1 MSTTKKMSKMSVV
14 STIVLEGNQ
23 HIKAKKA
30 TRAIRNSLGKTLDVS
45 EVVASTPVEPEAGER
60 EELAVPDEY
69 LLPDHIKK
77 LFKPY
82 KGDLFSN
89 SSVQCN
95 FFKGVCLSFDAS
107 VSSP

>member
-1 MSTTKKMSKMSVV
+1 MSKKMSKMSVV

-30 TRAIRNSLGKTLDVS
+30 ARAIRNSLGKTLDVS
-45 EVVASTPVEPEAGER
+45 EVATSTPQEEPENGDG
-60 EELAVPDEY
+60 EELIVHDGH

-77 LFKPY
+77 LFRPY

-89 SSVQCN
+89 SLVQCSRD
-95 FFKGVCLSFDAS
+95 KRACIYI
-107 VSSP
+107 

>member
-1 MSTTKKMSKMSVV
+1 MSSTKKIGKMSVV

-23 HIKAKKA
+23 HIKSKKA
-30 TRAIRNSLGKTLDVS
+30 ARAIRNSLGKTLDVS
-45 EVVASTPVEPEAGER
+45 DVVASTPAEPEASER
-60 EELAVPDEY
+60 EELAVSDEY

-89 SSVQCN
+89 SSVQCD
-95 FFKGVCLSFDAS
+95 FGKCMCISM
-107 VSSP
+107 